1 MEHVSAGC
9 RWSLGG
15 QGTFC
20 KPCIASSR
28 CPTSSPW
35 PTKVGTPIASKRYFI
50 LASWYKWLHH
60 HKTIWRWGDY
70 VKSPTLK
77 LAWRRLLIYT
87 VYIRIKRRAR
97 TWGSG
102 KSQFHL
108 PSWFFPLIACH
119 DKKITSCCHEF
130 PNLKWFGNPRIQK
143 HLIYGWFEYVFQGGH
158 PLKCPGFVKSH
169 MKARSK
175 PQCQDTSPA
184 IQSVVY
190 EPS

>member
-1 MEHVSAGC
+1 MFRIFVDSCGKF
-9 RWSLGG
+9 WSLGG

-20 KPCIASSR
+20 KPCIASSW

-97 TWGSG
+97 TWGGG

-108 PSWFFPLIACH
+108 PSWFFSRSLHAMIRKSPHAVMN
-119 DKKITSCCHEF
+119 F
-130 PNLKWFGNPRIQK
+130 RI
-143 HLIYGWFEYVFQGGH
+143 LNDSAILE
-158 PLKCPGFVKSH
+158 
-169 MKARSK
+169 
-175 PQCQDTSPA
+175 SPSISFMVGLNMSFRVGILWNVLA
-184 IQSVVY
+184 L
-190 EPS
+190 